1 MKEAR
6 DPIACMII
14 ELGIRRNEDILIT
27 IYPAVG
33 MAGLLARCVKYIGYD
48 GVGFPKRPV
57 AYRCRFRSYRIL
69 DLPEIP

>member
-48 GVGFPKRPV
+48 GVGV
-57 AYRCRFRSYRIL
+57 S
-69 DLPEIP
+69 